1 MVQLSFHRVW
11 RPYFD
16 CCSTERIHS
25 FGQVAP
31 EHISPGHF
39 HHSWFVAFTREVS
52 LFDPF
57 ANLRLG
63 AHHKL
68 RSMMSILVQR
78 VHIQRVELVHQGLLQ
93 SAHFI
98 SEPLHLFLWNAPRQW
113 TEAILVR
120 RDQDVK
126 DARRL
131 LFAVLELLHA
141 ELRRLVVLP
150 RLFPDAEAHLA
161 EDNIKASL
169 AARLLQIG
177 DHVLQRVV
185 ALKDCVG
192 EGRRDEHPDDAL
204 ASDFAHFF
212 HVPRNGRPVLRF
224 VSRILWRILASQPR
238 LPLWALLSKLFPE
251 LAAHDALR

>member
-1 MVQLSFHRVW
+1 MEADADCGANSPPLRMVQLSFHRVW

-31 EHISPGHF
+31 EHIRPGHF

-98 SEPLHLFLWNAPRQW
+98 SEPLHLFLWNAPRQR
-113 TEAILVR
+113 TEAVLVR

-131 LFAVLELLHA
+131 LFTVLELFHA
-141 ELRRLVVLP
+141 ELGSLVVLA
-150 RLFPDAEAHLA
+150 RIISDTEAHLA
-161 EDNIKASL
+161 EDDIKASL
-169 AARLLQIG
+169 TARILQIG
-177 DHVLQRVV
+177 DHVLQHVV
-185 ALKDCVG
+185 ALKDCVS

-204 ASDFAHFF
+204 AGRFSHFF
-212 HVPRNGRPVLRF
+212 HVPRNGRPVLLL
-224 VSRILWRILASQPR
+224 VSRILLRTLASQPV
-238 LPLWALLSKLFPE
+238 LPP
-251 LAAHDALR
+251 